1 MNELDLHNIVWKRY
15 IRMPYGHLLDSAEV
29 DGTAVIP
36 TAEECRNYIPSI
48 LAWTTPIADGAMF
61 GGLYLYALLKKYE
74 IEPSD
79 ALKEQL
85 HTLVDGLLLLC
96 DISDVDGFIA
106 RGVADDGK
114 THYPCSAND
123 QTGPWILGLYKAT
136 KSTAFNDNEKKEIE
150 KRLSRTLKGFIAND
164 WHFKNEWEGTALGS
178 FKTGDYR
185 NCAKFLFAAAVA
197 RELGIIPN
205 EEFLKY
211 ANEKPLGFVTSDK
224 FVSNDSEIPES
235 GLFSRREILAQ
246 GFSHDM
252 TRASWLIQFWITV
265 CAHLSVLEL
274 KELDQDGKDFYE
286 RGLYLNAVTANNF
299 VREFDLYN
307 PNEFPEFD
315 HDWRKIVPKLNK
327 YTAYEDI
334 LKEGQRANALYAE
347 ICPLRLHE
355 RQTLGQALFS
365 AWIAVTGNDKKIAD
379 SAYKNLIQC
388 VEQVDWDKVGQCYA
402 FVAESAIISYNYLW
416 RK

>member
-1 MNELDLHNIVWKRY
+1 
-15 IRMPYGHLLDSAEV
+15 
-29 DGTAVIP
+29 
-36 TAEECRNYIPSI
+36 
-48 LAWTTPIADGAMF
+48 
-61 GGLYLYALLKKYE
+61 
-74 IEPSD
+74 
-79 ALKEQL
+79 
-85 HTLVDGLLLLC
+85 
-96 DISDVDGFIA
+96 
-106 RGVADDGK
+106 
-114 THYPCSAND
+114 
-123 QTGPWILGLYKAT
+123 
-136 KSTAFNDNEKKEIE
+136 
-150 KRLSRTLKGFIAND
+150 
-164 WHFKNEWEGTALGS
+164 
-178 FKTGDYR
+178 
-185 NCAKFLFAAAVA
+185 LFAAAVA
-197 RELGIIPN
+197 RELGIITN
-205 EEFLKY
+205 QEFSNY
-211 ANEKPLGFVTSDK
+211 ATEKPLGFVTSDK
-224 FVSNDSEIPES
+224 FVTNKSEIPES
-235 GLFSRREILAQ
+235 GLFSRREILSQ
-246 GFSHDM
+246 GIAHDM

-355 RQTLGQALFS
+355 RTTLGQALFS